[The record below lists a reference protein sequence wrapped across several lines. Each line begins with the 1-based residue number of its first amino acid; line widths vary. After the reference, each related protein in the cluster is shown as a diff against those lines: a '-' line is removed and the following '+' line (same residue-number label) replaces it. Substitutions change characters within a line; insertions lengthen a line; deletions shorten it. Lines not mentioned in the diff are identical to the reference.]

1 MNNTDTDTEAWR
13 TSALAANPSR
23 TDEINELAYTLWL
36 QRCHVVMLID
46 GLAGLL
52 LTSTWG

>member
-1 MNNTDTDTEAWR
+1 MNNTDIDIEAWR
-13 TSALAANPSR
+13 TSALATNPSR